1 MIHFCLIL
9 PSSSWSD
16 KLVSGSPSDSAA
28 VSSSSSSS
36 SSVSSP
42 RVAPSGSEPR
52 ALSAAWSLSLLAIA
66 PAGPEP
72 GRPSAPG
79 VLPLTA
85 PRPGPAGSLGF
96 AAGGRASPVPL
107 NRRRQE
113 VAPEHLGPG
122 LRFSSSRL
130 VCQPPR
136 PLPAPGLG
144 RCRRAFWATSSHHPR
159 GAGSGCPR
167 ESKGRRAPAPPRSCR
182 AGSAGFRFPAG
193 LFEGPLIPTKIT
205 TPY

>member
-1 MIHFCLIL
+1 MLI
-9 PSSSWSD
+9 SSRERTPALI
-16 KLVSGSPSDSAA
+16 KERERQAPGEAPAPRGRVPGCGPGGGARYLVSGSPSDSAA

-72 GRPSAPG
+72 EPGRPSAPG

-85 PRPGPAGSLGF
+85 PRPGPAGRLGF

-136 PLPAPGLG
+136 PLPAP
-144 RCRRAFWATSSHHPR
+144 A
-159 GAGSGCPR
+159 
-167 ESKGRRAPAPPRSCR
+167 
-182 AGSAGFRFPAG
+182 
-193 LFEGPLIPTKIT
+193 
-205 TPY
+205 